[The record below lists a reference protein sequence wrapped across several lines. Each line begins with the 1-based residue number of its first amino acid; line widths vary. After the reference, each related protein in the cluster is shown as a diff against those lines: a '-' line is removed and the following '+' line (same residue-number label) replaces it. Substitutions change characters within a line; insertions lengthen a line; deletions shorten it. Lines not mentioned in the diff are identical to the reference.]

1 MTLFHARALA
11 KHCEKLVLVVIYEFL
26 FKTWNILL
34 SLAVEQQQNKATSCS
49 REVKINGELLLQS
62 LENWVL
68 SRCLGPSR

>member
-1 MTLFHARALA
+1 MTLFHAHALA
-11 KHCEKLVLVVIYEFL
+11 KHREKRVLVVIYEFL
-26 FKTWNILL
+26 IKTWNIWL
-34 SLAVEQQQNKATSCS
+34 SLAIEQQNKATSCS